1 MHRKNA
7 HEDQRAIQVFIVF
20 LDKVAVV
27 IVGCTMKLIVELD
40 GGVASRPEGGLKEG
54 WECLKH
60 SFLQAETIGS
70 DQKGSKTEREV
81 HATYAFGSIL
91 VSPIAGYQEM
101 WFVRGGGRIQIG
113 SRVLVCS
120 AMGLHAVSTP
130 PKKKYGLPRNL
141 LRWAAGGYMPILWM
155 PPSGGVCYSMP
166 SSFGL

>member
-60 SFLQAETIGS
+60 SFLQAETIGRGAIRMGRRRKERFTRRTLS
-70 DQKGSKTEREV
+70 GRFLSHPLQATRRCGSYGE
-81 HATYAFGSIL
+81 
-91 VSPIAGYQEM
+91 
-101 WFVRGGGRIQIG
+101 GGE
-113 SRVLVCS
+113 S
-120 AMGLHAVSTP
+120 
-130 PKKKYGLPRNL
+130 K
-141 LRWAAGGYMPILWM
+141 
-155 PPSGGVCYSMP
+155 
-166 SSFGL
+166 